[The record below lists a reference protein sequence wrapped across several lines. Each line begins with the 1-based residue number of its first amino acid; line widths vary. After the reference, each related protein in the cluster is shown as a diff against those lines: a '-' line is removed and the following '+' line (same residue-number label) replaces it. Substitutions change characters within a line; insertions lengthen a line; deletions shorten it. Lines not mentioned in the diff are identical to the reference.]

1 MVVPNLVFG
10 FGSQRLRPT
19 PTIDTH
25 LPKKG
30 WNWHL
35 ERVPPPK
42 KPKGENKRL
51 ASLRALQILDSP
63 PDSRFDRLTRLA
75 SELLGVPI
83 ALVSLVDENRQW
95 FKSKVGLEAQETPRD
110 HAFCAHAILG
120 EDPLVVADATED
132 PRFQDN
138 PMVQGDPKIRFY
150 AGVPLLSE
158 HSHGLGTLC
167 VIDHKPK
174 ELSNRELQILKDLAA
189 IATDE
194 LELHR
199 IANESKKRQVEL
211 ERSNQDLELF
221 AYVASHDLKEP
232 LRMISSFMD
241 LLSKSYGPQLDDD
254 AREYIRF
261 ATDGANRMNAQLEGL
276 LEMSKLGRIESKPT
290 PIDLNG
296 LVEESIHMLRPK
308 SENAKIEI
316 GPLPTILGDRDQ
328 LLRAFQNILSNSLK
342 FCRDEPPEIEV
353 SASRDSDGW
362 EISIRDHGV
371 GFKDEHSARVFEM
384 FHRLH
389 HRDEFE
395 GTGMGLAIVQ
405 RIIKLHGGSIRAE
418 SQEGEGATFFLRF
431 PSEQSAQE

>member
-1 MVVPNLVFG
+1 M
-10 FGSQRLRPT
+10 
-19 PTIDTH
+19 
-25 LPKKG
+25 
-30 WNWHL
+30 
-35 ERVPPPK
+35 PPPK
-42 KPKGENKRL
+42 KPEGENERL
-51 ASLRALQILDSP
+51 ASLRALQILDSS
-63 PDSRFDRLTRLA
+63 PDPRFDRLTGLA

-110 HAFCAHAILG
+110 QAFCAHAILG

-150 AGVPLLSE
+150 AGVPL
-158 HSHGLGTLC
+158 HSASSHSIGTLC

-174 ELSNRELQILKDLAA
+174 ELSDRELRILKDLAA

-199 IANESKKRQVEL
+199 IANESKKRQAEL

-241 LLSKSYGPQLDDD
+241 LLSKSYGSQLDDD

-261 ATDGANRMNAQLEGL
+261 AIDGANRMNGQLEGL
-276 LEMSKLGRIESKPT
+276 LEMSKLGRKESKPA
-290 PIDLNG
+290 PIDLNR
-296 LVEESIHMLRPK
+296 LVEESINMLRPK

-342 FCRDEPPEIEV
+342 FCRDEQPKVEV

-362 EISIRDHGV
+362 EISIRDYGV

-405 RIIKLHGGSIRAE
+405 RIIKLHRGSVRAE
-418 SQEGEGATFFLRF
+418 SKEGEGATFFLRF
-431 PSEQSAQE
+431 PSDRSAQE